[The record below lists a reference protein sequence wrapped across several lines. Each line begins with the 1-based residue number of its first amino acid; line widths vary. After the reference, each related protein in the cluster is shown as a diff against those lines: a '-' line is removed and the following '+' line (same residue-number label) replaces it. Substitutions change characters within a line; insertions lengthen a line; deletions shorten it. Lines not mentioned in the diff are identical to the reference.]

1 MVSSQEDAGSRS
13 SVLSNNEPCEDV
25 AQFISTH
32 STSAARYDILTNHFC
47 PPPDYTFPKGEK
59 GRTFQHRW
67 LQIFPWLVYSKQE
80 NGGYSL
86 PCVLFAVSGY
96 QNSNPGVLANRPLK
110 SFSKALELFR
120 KHVDKEYH
128 KMAVVKADELKKTM
142 TKQQPSIESKL
153 NQALAEKEAIN
164 RQKLGSI
171 MKIIVLCGR
180 QNIFVVTVII

>member
-1 MVSSQEDAGSRS
+1 MQVLQVVYSPTMSPVKTWYNLSALIVLVLRGS
-13 SVLSNNEPCEDV
+13 
-25 AQFISTH
+25 
-32 STSAARYDILTNHFC
+32 YDILTNFC

-86 PCVLFAVSGY
+86 PCVLFVSSGY
-96 QNSNPGVLANRPLK
+96 QNSNPGVLVNRPLK
-110 SFSKALELFR
+110 SFSKSLELFR

-142 TKQQPSIESKL
+142 TNQQPSIESKL

-171 MKIIVLCGR
+171 TKILV
-180 QNIFVVTVII
+180 FMW